1 MPSPLTKRCSP
12 SPLLTSNPCLNKK
25 RIFENIIKTKLRKK
39 SQVLGELSVKNT
51 MPTYIN
57 TGESSAS
64 HPLTSWKARDLN
76 SFGFSDPITHC
87 LCFETPMN
95 SSVLFTNCHI
105 LKKINSRKLHSWNFK
120 A

>member
-1 MPSPLTKRCSP
+1 
-12 SPLLTSNPCLNKK
+12 
-25 RIFENIIKTKLRKK
+25 
-39 SQVLGELSVKNT
+39 VLGELSVKNT

-105 LKKINSRKLHSWNFK
+105 LKKLIAENFIHGTLK
-120 A
+120 PEKK